1 MSLHLVTPAEPPADT
16 GVVDIASARPRR
28 STRERLRALRRG
40 TVERVT
46 GSTRPVMHAALAVER
61 DYAITVRSESLATAR
76 HTVEAIGRMIPAVVI
91 PGQHRCRIEAVA
103 QGGTPM
109 AIMVESAAGDPQT
122 LDTVLRCLESI
133 AGAPLRAKVII
144 HEPNRTHVRTWAGTW
159 VEPAPR
165 GRRLDGA
172 TDAPFAPSAA

>member
-1 MSLHLVTPAEPPADT
+1 MSLHLVTPAQPPADT
-16 GVVDIASARPRR
+16 GVVDISSARPRR

-40 TVERVT
+40 TVERVS
-46 GSTRPVMHAALAVER
+46 GSTRPAMHAALAVER

-76 HTVEAIGRMIPAVVI
+76 HTVEAIGRMIPAVVS

-103 QGGTPM
+103 QGETPM

-144 HEPNRTHVRTWAGTW
+144 HEPNRTHVRTWAGMW
-159 VEPAPR
+159 VEPEPR
-165 GRRLDGA
+165 GRRLGAA

>member
-1 MSLHLVTPAEPPADT
+1 MSLHLVTPAASAADT

-46 GSTRPVMHAALAVER
+46 GSTRPPVHAALAIER
-61 DYAITVRSESLATAR
+61 DYAITVRTESLATAR
-76 HTVEAIGRMIPAVVI
+76 HAVEAIGRMIPAVVT
-91 PGQHRCRIEAVA
+91 PGQHRCRIEASA
-103 QGGTPM
+103 QGETPM
-109 AIMVESAAGDPQT
+109 TIMVESAAGNPQT

-159 VEPAPR
+159 VEPESG
-165 GRRLDGA
+165 GRRLGGVP
-172 TDAPFAPSAA
+172 DAPLAPTAA